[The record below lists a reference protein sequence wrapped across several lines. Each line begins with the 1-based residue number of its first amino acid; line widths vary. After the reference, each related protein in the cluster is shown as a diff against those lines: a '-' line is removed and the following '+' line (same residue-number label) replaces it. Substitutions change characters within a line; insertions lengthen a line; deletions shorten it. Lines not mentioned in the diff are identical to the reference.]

1 MCILTSQHREKTY
14 ADFSNNDNRWQNMYE
29 GKYLTVQALRPR
41 LAILNLKK
49 FILMYRLHAFKCQRP
64 SCWMTTRSLPLL
76 RRILTRDENWPGGHI
91 SRLNAIREYFINVQN
106 WEQWSLKFIPGVIL
120 NSLVFFSNLWLHLS
134 VENWPCWNLPQLRTL
149 NCVWTGTCY
158 ASNFLK

>member
-120 NSLVFFSNLWLHLS
+120 NSLVFFFLISDYIYPLKIDLVEIYPNCELWTVFELELATQ
-134 VENWPCWNLPQLRTL
+134 VI
-149 NCVWTGTCY
+149 
-158 ASNFLK
+158 F